1 VPPHRI
7 KTKESKR
14 DRLFEFDLRKYANE
28 TVFIIFSMV
37 AQGLKDT
44 KIAFILIF
52 FDFMTTITSIFYLF
66 GCSGNLLNN
75 T

>member
-1 VPPHRI
+1 
-7 KTKESKR
+7 
-14 DRLFEFDLRKYANE
+14 
-28 TVFIIFSMV
+28 MV